1 MPHVRIHPYAGKGRF
16 WAALVRLFNWLMDEF
31 LS

>member
-1 MPHVRIHPYAGKGRF
+1 MYGFIHMLAEAAV

-31 LS
+31 LN